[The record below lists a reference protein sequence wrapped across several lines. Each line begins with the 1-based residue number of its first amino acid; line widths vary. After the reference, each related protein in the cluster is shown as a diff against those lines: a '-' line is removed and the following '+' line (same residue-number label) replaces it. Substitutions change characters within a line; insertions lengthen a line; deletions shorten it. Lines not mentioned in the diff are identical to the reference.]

1 MQWGKIKI
9 TVEALNLLVRLW
21 QLIVDAA
28 IFEQRVESLQRHFRA
43 VLGEPDL
50 VQDADGRKAADVA
63 LFLELLALPKG

>member
-1 MQWGKIKI
+1 MQWGKITTAVK
-9 TVEALNLLVRLW
+9 ALNLLVRLW

-50 VQDADGRKAADVA
+50 VQDADGGKAADVA